1 MLNEIRTAQENK
13 IESIPREE
21 NINSEEKK
29 KIIAIGKNL
38 KNLNKNCRYIIF
50 IQILKKFS
58 NYKFR

>member
-29 KIIAIGKNL
+29 ENNSNRKE
-38 KNLNKNCRYIIF
+38 F
-50 IQILKKFS
+50 KKLE
-58 NYKFR
+58 